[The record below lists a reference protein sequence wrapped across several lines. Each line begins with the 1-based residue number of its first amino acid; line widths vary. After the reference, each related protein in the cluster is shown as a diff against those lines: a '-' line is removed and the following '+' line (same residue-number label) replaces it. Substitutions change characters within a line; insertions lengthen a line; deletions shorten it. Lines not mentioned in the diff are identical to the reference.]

1 MEQPTDRE
9 MSSAHLFKQL
19 PHRLHCR
26 AGYLLGMSAMP
37 PGEPTS
43 NAPAP
48 GLDVPGHELFGDSLK
63 PHDGTVYHYTDATG
77 LKGMLETGHVWASQ
91 ASSLNDRSEAIDG
104 WRRLHEMLI
113 SEDAH
118 DLQSFTASRLKDAH
132 KASARVFVVSAS
144 TEPNDVNQWRLYAA
158 DGWGYSLAIPAGR
171 LTVQSATPEAPQLE
185 DLAGLLK
192 ESPRFK
198 EFYLTYYHPVLRPW
212 IKVIYTDE
220 QLRRVVRELIA
231 NVSAQ
236 EDSIREADDHA
247 QDNLYM
253 DLGQGIEDA
262 LATIAYL
269 VKPAGFR
276 GENEVRTVVTLPTFL
291 EKEASRIE
299 GYFPP
304 LFRSGCNGI
313 VGYFKL
319 GWVGASEV
327 SGDPIPWQEI
337 ICGPRHRHGDEVGS
351 TVHEETIRMLIA
363 VSGLDPIKV
372 RTSDISLR

>member
-1 MEQPTDRE
+1 
-9 MSSAHLFKQL
+9 
-19 PHRLHCR
+19 
-26 AGYLLGMSAMP
+26 MSAMP

-43 NAPAP
+43 NAQAP
-48 GLDVPGHELFGDSLK
+48 GLDVPGQELLGDSLK

-113 SEDAH
+113 SEDAD
-118 DLQSFTASRLKDAH
+118 DLQSFTASRLPDAH
-132 KASARVFVVSAS
+132 EASARVFVVSAS

-158 DGWGYSLAIPAGR
+158 DGWGYSLAIPPGR
-171 LTVQSATPEAPQLE
+171 LTVQSAPQTLGPPRLE
-185 DLAGLLK
+185 ELY
-192 ESPRFK
+192 R
-198 EFYLTYYHPVLRPW
+198 THWQPVLRPW

-220 QLRRVVRELIA
+220 QLRRVVLELIA

-236 EDSIREADDHA
+236 EDFIRGAETDDR
-247 QDNLYM
+247 DNLYM
-253 DLGQGIEDA
+253 DLGQRIEDA

-276 GENEVRTVVTLPTFL
+276 GENEVRTVVTLQAATLLAKGPARTV
-291 EKEASRIE
+291 
-299 GYFPP
+299 GHFPP
-304 LFRSGCNGI
+304 FFRSGRNGI

-319 GWVGASEV
+319 GWVNASE
-327 SGDPIPWQEI
+327 DNDDRIPWQEI
-337 ICGPRHRHGDEVGS
+337 ICGPRHRHGDEVRS

-363 VSGLDPIKV
+363 SSGLDPIEI